1 MTKMDHQKR
10 RPAANSGISE
20 AEPAYD
26 SRHPVLHRV
35 VLSPAGGLSRIA
47 AFRAVV
53 TTTPNTD
60 KAPPAGEP
68 QSRKT

>member
-1 MTKMDHQKR
+1 MTKMDHQQC
-10 RPAANSGISE
+10 RPGENSGMSE
-20 AEPAYD
+20 AAPAYD

-35 VLSPAGGLSRIA
+35 VLSPAGGLIRIA

-60 KAPPAGEP
+60 KAAPAGEP
-68 QSRKT
+68 HSRKS